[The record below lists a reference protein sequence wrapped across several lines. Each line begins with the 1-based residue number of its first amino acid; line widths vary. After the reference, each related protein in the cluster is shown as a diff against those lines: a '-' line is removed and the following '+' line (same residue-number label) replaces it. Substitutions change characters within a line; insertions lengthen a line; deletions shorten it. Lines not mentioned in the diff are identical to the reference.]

1 MPVSSC
7 RVRIDAGSFLLGQGT
22 GDTFAECPR

>member
-7 RVRIDAGSFLLGQGT
+7 RVRIDAGSFFLGHAI
-22 GDTFAECPR
+22 GDTFAEWPR